1 MTKCFEVQATEHS
14 LESGIL
20 GASCS
25 QDLLGGCS
33 IEEIMIVSAQKY
45 IVAGKYLRQSQ
56 SASKSAKNLVKHV

>member
-33 IEEIMIVSAQKY
+33 IKEMIVSAQKY